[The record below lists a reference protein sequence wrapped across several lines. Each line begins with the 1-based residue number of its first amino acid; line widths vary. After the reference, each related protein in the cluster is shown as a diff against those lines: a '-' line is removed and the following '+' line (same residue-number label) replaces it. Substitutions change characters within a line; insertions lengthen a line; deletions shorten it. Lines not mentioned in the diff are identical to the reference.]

1 MITFDDTN
9 RLLYVSLKHQDS
21 FANSK
26 TESIEVDEGIFI
38 EKTEN
43 GEIVGIQILDGSK
56 SEYIVGAMKDF
67 IDIPE
72 KKIKKRLDSYIN
84 LALY

>member
-1 MITFDDTN
+1 MNMITFDDTN

-43 GEIVGIQILDGSK
+43 GEIVGIQILDGKK
-56 SEYIVGAMKDF
+56 SEYMVSAMKDF
-67 IDIPE
+67 IDIP
-72 KKIKKRLDSYIN
+72 KKSKKRLDSNI
-84 LALY
+84 

>member
-9 RLLYVSLKHQDS
+9 RLLYVSLKHQET
-21 FANSK
+21 FANAK

-56 SEYIVGAMKDF
+56 SEYIIWAMKDF
-67 IDIPE
+67 LEIP
-72 KKIKKRLDSYIN
+72 KKKLDSNI
-84 LALY
+84 

>member
-1 MITFDDTN
+1 MNMITFDDTN

-56 SEYIVGAMKDF
+56 SEYMVGAMKDF
-67 IDIPE
+67 IDIP
-72 KKIKKRLDSYIN
+72 KKSKKKLDTNI
-84 LALY
+84 

>member
-9 RLLYVSLKHQDS
+9 RLLYVSLKHQDNY
-21 FANSK
+21 ANSK
-26 TESIEVDEGIFI
+26 TESIEVDDGIFI

-43 GEIVGIQILDGSK
+43 GEIVGIQILDGHK

-67 IDIPE
+67 VDIPE
-72 KKIKKRLDSYIN
+72 INKKK
-84 LALY
+84 A

>member
-1 MITFDDTN
+1 M
-9 RLLYVSLKHQDS
+9 KHQET
-21 FANSK
+21 FANAK

-56 SEYIVGAMKDF
+56 SEYMVGAMKDF
-67 IDIPE
+67 VDIP
-72 KKIKKRLDSYIN
+72 KKDKKKLDSNI
-84 LALY
+84 

>member
-1 MITFDDTN
+1 MNMITFDDTN

-56 SEYIVGAMKDF
+56 SEYIVSAMKDF
-67 IDIPE
+67 IDIP
-72 KKIKKRLDSYIN
+72 KKINKKLDSNI
-84 LALY
+84 

>member
-56 SEYIVGAMKDF
+56 SEYMVGAMKDF
-67 IDIPE
+67 IDIP
-72 KKIKKRLDSYIN
+72 KKSKKKLDTNI
-84 LALY
+84 

>member
-43 GEIVGIQILDGSK
+43 GEIVGLQILDGPK
-56 SEYIVGAMKDF
+56 SEYIVGAMKEF
-67 IDIPE
+67 IDIPKIN
-72 KKIKKRLDSYIN
+72 KKKLDSNI
-84 LALY
+84 

>member
-26 TESIEVDEGIFI
+26 TQSIEVDEGIFI

-56 SEYIVGAMKDF
+56 SEYIVSAMKDF
-67 IDIPE
+67 LSNP
-72 KKIKKRLDSYIN
+72 KKKLDSNI
-84 LALY
+84 

>member
-9 RLLYVSLKHQDS
+9 RLLYVSLKHQED
-21 FANSK
+21 FANNK

-56 SEYIVGAMKDF
+56 SEYMVGAMKDF
-67 IDIPE
+67 VDIP
-72 KKIKKRLDSYIN
+72 KKDKKKLDSNI
-84 LALY
+84 

>member
-1 MITFDDTN
+1 MITFDEN
-9 RLLYVSLKHQDS
+9 NGLLYVSLKHQDS

-43 GEIVGIQILDGSK
+43 GEIVGIQILDGPK

-67 IDIPE
+67 IDIP
-72 KKIKKRLDSYIN
+72 KKIKKSLTLIYN
-84 LALY
+84 

>member
-1 MITFDDTN
+1 MNMITFDDTN

-67 IDIPE
+67 LHIP
-72 KKIKKRLDSYIN
+72 KKVKKKLDSNI
-84 LALY
+84 

>member
-9 RLLYVSLKHQDS
+9 RLLYVSLKHQET
-21 FANSK
+21 FANAK

-43 GEIVGIQILDGSK
+43 GEIIGLQILDGPK
-56 SEYIVGAMKDF
+56 SEYIIGAMKDF
-67 IDIPE
+67 LEIP
-72 KKIKKRLDSYIN
+72 KKKLDSNI
-84 LALY
+84 

>member
-9 RLLYVSLKHQDS
+9 RLLYVSLKHQET
-21 FANSK
+21 FANAK

-43 GEIVGIQILDGSK
+43 GEIVGIQILDGPK
-56 SEYIVGAMKDF
+56 SEYIIGAMKDF
-67 IDIPE
+67 LEIP
-72 KKIKKRLDSYIN
+72 KKKLDSNI
-84 LALY
+84 

>member
-26 TESIEVDEGIFI
+26 TESIEVDDGIFI

-43 GEIVGIQILDGSK
+43 GEIVGIQILDGPK
-56 SEYIVGAMKDF
+56 SEYIIGAMKDF
-67 IDIPE
+67 LEIP
-72 KKIKKRLDSYIN
+72 KKKLDSNI
-84 LALY
+84 

>member
-1 MITFDDTN
+1 MNMITFDDTN

-67 IDIPE
+67 IDIP
-72 KKIKKRLDSYIN
+72 KKIKKKLDSNI
-84 LALY
+84 

>member
-9 RLLYVSLKHQDS
+9 RLLYVSLKHQED
-21 FANSK
+21 FANNK
-26 TESIEVDEGIFI
+26 TESIEVDECIFI

-43 GEIVGIQILDGSK
+43 GEIVGLQILDGAK

-67 IDIPE
+67 IDIP
-72 KKIKKRLDSYIN
+72 KKIKKKLDSNI
-84 LALY
+84 

>member
-9 RLLYVSLKHQDS
+9 RLLYVSLKHQDNY
-21 FANSK
+21 ANSK
-26 TESIEVDEGIFI
+26 TESIEVDDGIFI

-43 GEIVGIQILDGSK
+43 GEVVGIQILDGPK

-67 IDIPE
+67 VDIPE
-72 KKIKKRLDSYIN
+72 INKKKAWLIY
-84 LALY
+84 

>member
-9 RLLYVSLKHQDS
+9 RLLYVSLKHQES
-21 FANSK
+21 FANAK

-43 GEIVGIQILDGSK
+43 GEIVGLQILDGPK
-56 SEYIVGAMKDF
+56 SEYIVGEMKAF
-67 IDIPE
+67 LSNP
-72 KKIKKRLDSYIN
+72 KKKLDSNI
-84 LALY
+84 

>member
-1 MITFDDTN
+1 MNMITFDDTN

-38 EKTEN
+38 EKTES
-43 GEIVGIQILDGSK
+43 GEIVGLQILDGPK
-56 SEYIVGAMKDF
+56 SEYIIGAMKDF
-67 IDIPE
+67 LEIP
-72 KKIKKRLDSYIN
+72 KKKLDSNI
-84 LALY
+84 

>member
-43 GEIVGIQILDGSK
+43 GEIVGLQILDGPK

-67 IDIPE
+67 LSNP
-72 KKIKKRLDSYIN
+72 KKKLDSNI
-84 LALY
+84 

>member
-56 SEYIVGAMKDF
+56 SEYMVGAMKDF
-67 IDIPE
+67 VDIP
-72 KKIKKRLDSYIN
+72 KKDKKKLDSNI
-84 LALY
+84 

>member
-26 TESIEVDEGIFI
+26 TQSIEVDEGIFI

-43 GEIVGIQILDGSK
+43 GEIVGLQILDGPK

-67 IDIPE
+67 IDIP
-72 KKIKKRLDSYIN
+72 KKLKKSLTLIYN
-84 LALY
+84 

>member
-1 MITFDDTN
+1 MNMITFDDTN

-56 SEYIVGAMKDF
+56 SEYIVSAMKDF
-67 IDIPE
+67 LSIP
-72 KKIKKRLDSYIN
+72 KKKLDSNI
-84 LALY
+84 

>member
-9 RLLYVSLKHQDS
+9 RLLYVSLKHQES
-21 FANSK
+21 FANAK

-43 GEIVGIQILDGSK
+43 GEIVGLQILDGPK
-56 SEYIVGAMKDF
+56 SEYIIGAMKDF
-67 IDIPE
+67 LEIP
-72 KKIKKRLDSYIN
+72 KKKLDSNI
-84 LALY
+84 

>member
-9 RLLYVSLKHQDS
+9 RLLYVSLKHQET
-21 FANSK
+21 FGGAK
-26 TESIEVDEGIFI
+26 TESIEVDDGIFI
-38 EKTEN
+38 EKTES

-67 IDIPE
+67 INIP
-72 KKIKKRLDSYIN
+72 KKINKKLDSNI
-84 LALY
+84 

>member
-9 RLLYVSLKHQDS
+9 RLLYVSLKHQET
-21 FANSK
+21 FANAK

-43 GEIVGIQILDGSK
+43 GEIVGLQILDGPK
-56 SEYIVGAMKDF
+56 SEYIIGAMKDF
-67 IDIPE
+67 LEIP
-72 KKIKKRLDSYIN
+72 KKKLDSNI
-84 LALY
+84 

>member
-9 RLLYVSLKHQDS
+9 RLLYVSLKHQED
-21 FANSK
+21 FANNK

-43 GEIVGIQILDGSK
+43 GEIVGLQILDGK
-56 SEYIVGAMKDF
+56 RSEFIVGAMKDF
-67 IDIPE
+67 IDIP
-72 KKIKKRLDSYIN
+72 KKIKKKLDSNI
-84 LALY
+84 

>member
-9 RLLYVSLKHQDS
+9 RLLYVSLKHQED
-21 FANSK
+21 FANNK

-43 GEIVGIQILDGSK
+43 GEIVGLQILDGAK

-67 IDIPE
+67 IDIP
-72 KKIKKRLDSYIN
+72 KKIKKK
-84 LALY
+84 LYSNI

>member
-9 RLLYVSLKHQDS
+9 RLLYVSLKHQDNY
-21 FANSK
+21 ANSK
-26 TESIEVDEGIFI
+26 TESIDMGDGVIL

-43 GEIVGIQILDGSK
+43 GEIVGIQILDGPK
-56 SEYIVGAMKDF
+56 SEYIVGAMKEF

-72 KKIKKRLDSYIN
+72 KNKKK
-84 LALY
+84 A

>member
-9 RLLYVSLKHQDS
+9 RLLYVSLKHQES
-21 FANSK
+21 FANAK

-38 EKTEN
+38 EKTES
-43 GEIVGIQILDGSK
+43 GEIVGLQILDGPK

-67 IDIPE
+67 IDIP
-72 KKIKKRLDSYIN
+72 KKIKKKLDSNI
-84 LALY
+84 